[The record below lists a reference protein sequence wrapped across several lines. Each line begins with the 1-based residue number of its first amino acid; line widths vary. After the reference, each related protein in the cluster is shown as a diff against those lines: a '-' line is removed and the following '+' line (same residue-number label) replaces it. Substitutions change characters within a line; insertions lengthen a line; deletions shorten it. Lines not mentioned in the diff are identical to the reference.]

1 MKTFKRLEKA
11 FTTWKNLLSV
21 SNEGTMNMAVINPH
35 AQGQGMLGSAIG
47 TTSVTQWT
55 PPQATISSMPYATN
69 NGNMTHFTVEKVD
82 NGFIL
87 RAGRF
92 NGDIA
97 KTKVC
102 SSMDEVKDLFV
113 AVLVEYQLDK

>member
-1 MKTFKRLEKA
+1 
-11 FTTWKNLLSV
+11 
-21 SNEGTMNMAVINPH
+21 MNMAISNPH
-35 AQGQGMLGSAIG
+35 AQGQGVLGSAIG

-55 PPQATISSMPYATN
+55 PTISSMPYATN

-102 SSMDEVKDLFV
+102 SSMEEVKDLFV

>member
-1 MKTFKRLEKA
+1 
-11 FTTWKNLLSV
+11 
-21 SNEGTMNMAVINPH
+21 MAVINPH
-35 AQGQGMLGSAIG
+35 AQGTVTLGNNTASQW
-47 TTSVTQWT
+47 VTAAG
-55 PPQATISSMPYATN
+55 PTISNLPYQGQHN
-69 NGNMTHFTVEKVD
+69 NVNMTHFTVEKVD

-102 SSMDEVKDLFV
+102 SSMEEVKDLFV

>member
-1 MKTFKRLEKA
+1 MSMATHNAAQGITSTMLGA
-11 FTTWKNLLSV
+11 SIGNVAASQWVPQTV
-21 SNEGTMNMAVINPH
+21 SNMPY
-35 AQGQGMLGSAIG
+35 QGQH
-47 TTSVTQWT
+47 
-55 PPQATISSMPYATN
+55 N
-69 NGNMTHFTVEKVD
+69 NVNMTHFTVEKVD

-102 SSMDEVKDLFV
+102 SSMEEVKDLFV